1 MKKRE
6 LKKHLEKPENEI
18 KKFIDDQ
25 REALRRLSFDLAH
38 GKVKNIQ
45 ALRETRKTIARA
57 MTELR
62 KREQKI

>member
-18 KKFIDDQ
+18 KKFIEDQ
-25 REALRRLSFDLAH
+25 RDSLRKLTFDLAQ

-45 ALRETRKTIARA
+45 ALRETRKAIARA
-57 MTELR
+57 MTELGKR
-62 KREQKI
+62 KKKT